1 MSGCSCPERTYD
13 QNEAVHQ
20 IGKDLKM
27 QIISDTTDFR
37 IGEGTAVAIGKFDG
51 LHLGHRKLLSEIL
64 RQKEDGLKAAVFT
77 FDPSPE
83 VFFGMNPARELSTR
97 EEKRD
102 LFREIGID
110 ILVEFPF
117 NIKTA
122 AISPEDFVIDILCG
136 RMNAKFVAA
145 GTDLSFGA
153 MGKGNF
159 TMLSSLARHL
169 GFETCKIDKIER
181 NGKVISSTLIRSL
194 VEEGNMEEAAACLG
208 APYKISGKI
217 VHGRA
222 LGRRIGI
229 PTLNQMPPTDKLL
242 PPFGVYYSE
251 VKADGKIFKGIT
263 NIGIKPTVT
272 NDKQVTVETSL
283 YNFSG
288 DLYGETAEVSLLT
301 FRRPEIRFSGVAEL
315 KKTMEKDIRA
325 GEIYHGL
332 DQIR

>member
-1 MSGCSCPERTYD
+1 
-13 QNEAVHQ
+13 
-20 IGKDLKM
+20 M
-27 QIISDTTDFR
+27 QIISGTTQFKIPD
-37 IGEGTAVAIGKFDG
+37 GTAVAIGKFDG
-51 LHLGHRKLLSEIL
+51 LHLGHRKLLDMIL

-83 VFFGMNPARELSTR
+83 VFFGMNPSRELSTNK
-97 EEKRD
+97 EKRE

-117 NIKTA
+117 NKETA
-122 AISPEDFVIDILCG
+122 AISPEDFVIDILVN
-136 RMNAKFVAA
+136 RMNAKYVAA

-153 MGKGNF
+153 KGKGNF
-159 TMLSSLARHL
+159 AMLSSLARHL
-169 GFETCKIDKIER
+169 GFETCKSDKIER
-181 NGKVISSTLIRSL
+181 NGKVISSTLIRGL

-208 APYKISGKI
+208 APYKITGKI

-229 PTLNQMPPTDKLL
+229 PTLNQMPPSDKLL

-251 VKADGKIFKGIT
+251 VKTEGGIYKGIT

-272 NDKQVTVETSL
+272 NENRVTVETSL
-283 YNFSG
+283 YDFSG

-301 FRRPEIRFSGVAEL
+301 FRRPEMRFSGIAEL

-332 DQIR
+332 KQID

>member
-1 MSGCSCPERTYD
+1 MR
-13 QNEAVHQ
+13 
-20 IGKDLKM
+20 
-27 QIISDTTDFR
+27 IISGTTDFR

-83 VFFGMNPARELSTR
+83 VFFGMNPARELSTN

-117 NIKTA
+117 NKETA

-145 GTDLSFGA
+145 GTDLSFGS

-159 TMLSSLARHL
+159 TMLSSLARHM

-181 NGKVISSTLIRSL
+181 NGKVISSTLIREL

-208 APYKISGKI
+208 APYKITGKI

-251 VKADGKIFKGIT
+251 VKADGRIFKGIT

-272 NDKQVTVETSL
+272 NDNQVTVETSL
-283 YNFSG
+283 YDFSG

-301 FRRPEIRFSGVAEL
+301 FRRPEMRFSGVSEL

-332 DQIR
+332 RSID

>member
-1 MSGCSCPERTYD
+1 
-13 QNEAVHQ
+13 
-20 IGKDLKM
+20 M
-27 QIISDTTDFR
+27 QIISGTTQFR
-37 IGEGTAVAIGKFDG
+37 IPDGTAVAIGKFDG
-51 LHLGHRKLLSEIL
+51 LHLGHRKLLDVIL

-83 VFFGMNPARELSTR
+83 VFFGMNPSRELSTNK
-97 EEKRD
+97 EKRE

-117 NIKTA
+117 NKETA
-122 AISPEDFVIDILCG
+122 AISPEDFVIDILVN
-136 RMNAKFVAA
+136 RMNAKYVAA

-153 MGKGNF
+153 KGKGNF
-159 TMLSSLARHL
+159 AMLSSLARHL

-181 NGKVISSTLIRSL
+181 NGRVISSTLIRGL

-208 APYKISGKI
+208 APYKITGKI
-217 VHGRA
+217 VHGKA

-229 PTLNQMPPTDKLL
+229 PTLNQMPPSDKLL

-251 VKADGKIFKGIT
+251 VKTEGGIYKGIT

-272 NDKQVTVETSL
+272 NENRVTVETSL
-283 YNFSG
+283 YDFSG

-301 FRRPEIRFSGVAEL
+301 FRRPEMRFSGIAEL

-332 DQIR
+332 KQID

>member
-1 MSGCSCPERTYD
+1 
-13 QNEAVHQ
+13 
-20 IGKDLKM
+20 M
-27 QIISDTTDFR
+27 QIISGTTQFKIPD
-37 IGEGTAVAIGKFDG
+37 GTAVAIGKFDG
-51 LHLGHRKLLSEIL
+51 LHLGHRKLLDMIL

-83 VFFGMNPARELSTR
+83 VFFGMNPSRELSTNK
-97 EEKRD
+97 EKRE

-117 NIKTA
+117 NKETA
-122 AISPEDFVIDILCG
+122 AISPEDFVIDILVN
-136 RMNAKFVAA
+136 RMNAKYVAA

-153 MGKGNF
+153 KGKGNF
-159 TMLSSLARHL
+159 AMLSSLARHL

-181 NGKVISSTLIRSL
+181 NGKVISSTLIRGL

-208 APYKISGKI
+208 APYKITGKI
-217 VHGRA
+217 VHGKA

-229 PTLNQMPPTDKLL
+229 PTLNQMPPSDKLL

-251 VKADGKIFKGIT
+251 VKTEGGIYKGIT

-272 NDKQVTVETSL
+272 NENRVTVETSL
-283 YNFSG
+283 SDFSG

-301 FRRPEIRFSGVAEL
+301 FRRPEMRFSGIAEL

-332 DQIR
+332 KQID

>member
-1 MSGCSCPERTYD
+1 M
-13 QNEAVHQ
+13 
-20 IGKDLKM
+20 
-27 QIISDTTDFR
+27 
-37 IGEGTAVAIGKFDG
+37 AIGKFDG

-83 VFFGMNPARELSTR
+83 VFFGMNPARELSTN

-117 NIKTA
+117 NKETA

-145 GTDLSFGA
+145 GTDLSFGS

-159 TMLSSLARHL
+159 TMLSSLARHM

-181 NGKVISSTLIRSL
+181 NGKVISSTLIREL

-208 APYKISGKI
+208 APYKITGKI

-251 VKADGKIFKGIT
+251 VKADGRIFKGIT

-272 NDKQVTVETSL
+272 NDNQVTVETSL
-283 YNFSG
+283 YDFSG

-301 FRRPEIRFSGVAEL
+301 FRRPEMRFSGVSEL

-332 DQIR
+332 RSID

>member
-1 MSGCSCPERTYD
+1 M
-13 QNEAVHQ
+13 
-20 IGKDLKM
+20 
-27 QIISDTTDFR
+27 
-37 IGEGTAVAIGKFDG
+37 AIGKFDG

-83 VFFGMNPARELSTR
+83 VFFGMNPARELSTN

-117 NIKTA
+117 NKETA

-136 RMNAKFVAA
+136 RMNAKYVAA
-145 GTDLSFGA
+145 GTDLSFGS

-159 TMLSSLARHL
+159 TMLSSLARHM

-181 NGKVISSTLIRSL
+181 NGKVISSTLIREL

-208 APYKISGKI
+208 APYKITGKI

-251 VKADGKIFKGIT
+251 VKADGRIFKGIT

-272 NDKQVTVETSL
+272 NDNQVTVETSL
-283 YNFSG
+283 YDFSG

-301 FRRPEIRFSGVAEL
+301 FRRPEMRFSGVSEL

-332 DQIR
+332 RSID

>member
-1 MSGCSCPERTYD
+1 
-13 QNEAVHQ
+13 
-20 IGKDLKM
+20 M
-27 QIISDTTDFR
+27 QIISGTTQFR
-37 IGEGTAVAIGKFDG
+37 IPEGTAVAIGKFDG
-51 LHLGHRKLLSEIL
+51 LHLGHRKLLDVIL

-83 VFFGMNPARELSTR
+83 VLFGMNPSRELSTNK
-97 EEKRD
+97 EKRE

-117 NIKTA
+117 NKDTA
-122 AISPEDFVIDILCG
+122 AISPEDFVIDILVN

-153 MGKGNF
+153 KGKGNF
-159 TMLSSLARHL
+159 AMLSSLARHL

-208 APYKISGKI
+208 APYKITGKI

-229 PTLNQMPPTDKLL
+229 PTLNQMPPSDKLL

-251 VKADGKIFKGIT
+251 VKTEGGIYKGIT

-272 NDKQVTVETSL
+272 NENRVTVETSL
-283 YNFSG
+283 YDFSG

-301 FRRPEIRFSGVAEL
+301 FRRPEMRFSGIAEL

-332 DQIR
+332 KQID

>member
-1 MSGCSCPERTYD
+1 MR
-13 QNEAVHQ
+13 
-20 IGKDLKM
+20 
-27 QIISDTTDFR
+27 IISGTTKFM
-37 IGEGTAVAIGKFDG
+37 IPEGTAVAIGKFDG

-83 VFFGMNPARELSTR
+83 VFFGMNPSRELSTNQ
-97 EEKRD
+97 EKRE

-117 NIKTA
+117 NKDTA
-122 AISPEDFVIDILCG
+122 AISPEDFVIDILVN
-136 RMNAKFVAA
+136 RMNAKYVAA

-153 MGKGNF
+153 KGKGNF
-159 TMLSSLARHL
+159 AMLSSLARHL

-181 NGKVISSTLIRSL
+181 NGKVISSTLIRGL

-208 APYKISGKI
+208 APYKITGKI
-217 VHGRA
+217 VHGKA

-229 PTLNQMPPTDKLL
+229 PTLNQMPPSDKLL

-251 VKADGKIFKGIT
+251 VKTEGGIYKGIT

-272 NDKQVTVETSL
+272 NENRVTVETSL
-283 YNFSG
+283 YDFSG

-301 FRRPEIRFSGVAEL
+301 FRRPEMRFSGIAEL

-332 DQIR
+332 KQID

>member
-1 MSGCSCPERTYD
+1 MR
-13 QNEAVHQ
+13 
-20 IGKDLKM
+20 
-27 QIISDTTDFR
+27 IISGTTDFM
-37 IGEGTAVAIGKFDG
+37 IEEGTAVAIGKFDG
-51 LHLGHRKLLSEIL
+51 LHLGHRKLLREIL
-64 RQKEDGLKAAVFT
+64 RQKEDGMKATVFT

-83 VFFGMNPARELSTR
+83 VFFGMNPSRELSTR
-97 EEKRD
+97 EEKRE

-117 NIKTA
+117 NKETA
-122 AISPEDFVIDILCG
+122 AISPEDFIVDILCR

-159 TMLSSLARHL
+159 ELMSSLARHL
-169 GFETCKIDKIER
+169 DFDACKIDKIER
-181 NGKVISSTLIRSL
+181 NGKVISSTLIRDL
-194 VEEGNMEEAAACLG
+194 VEKGDMEEAAACLG
-208 APYKISGKI
+208 EPYKITGRI

-222 LGRRIGI
+222 LGRKIGI
-229 PTLNQMPPTDKLL
+229 PTLNQIPPADKLL

-251 VKADGKIFKGIT
+251 VRADGRTFKGMT

-272 NDKQVTVETSL
+272 DEHRTTVETYL

-288 DLYGETAEVSLLT
+288 DLYGEYAEVKLLT
-301 FRRPEIRFSGVAEL
+301 FRRPEHRFANVEEL
-315 KKTMEKDIRA
+315 RKIMQNDIRA

-332 DQIR
+332 V

>member
-1 MSGCSCPERTYD
+1 
-13 QNEAVHQ
+13 
-20 IGKDLKM
+20 M
-27 QIISDTTDFR
+27 QIISRTTQFKIPD
-37 IGEGTAVAIGKFDG
+37 GTAVAIGKFDG
-51 LHLGHRKLLSEIL
+51 LHLGHRKLLDVIL

-83 VFFGMNPARELSTR
+83 VFFGMNPARELSTNR
-97 EEKRD
+97 EKRE

-117 NIKTA
+117 NKDTA
-122 AISPEDFVIDILCG
+122 AISPEDFVIDILVN

-153 MGKGNF
+153 KGQGNF
-159 TMLSSLARHL
+159 AMLSSLARHL

-181 NGKVISSTLIRSL
+181 NGKVISSTLIRGL

-208 APYKISGKI
+208 APYKITGKI
-217 VHGRA
+217 VHGKA

-229 PTLNQMPPTDKLL
+229 PTLNQTPPSDKLL

-251 VKADGKIFKGIT
+251 VKTDGRIFKGIT

-272 NDKQVTVETSL
+272 NDNRVTVETSL
-283 YNFSG
+283 YDFSG

-301 FRRPEIRFSGVAEL
+301 FRRPEMRFSGIAEL

-332 DQIR
+332 RQID

>member
-1 MSGCSCPERTYD
+1 MR
-13 QNEAVHQ
+13 
-20 IGKDLKM
+20 
-27 QIISDTTDFR
+27 IISGTTQFR
-37 IGEGTAVAIGKFDG
+37 IEEGTAVAIGKFDG
-51 LHLGHRKLLSEIL
+51 LHLGHRKLLREIL

-83 VFFGMNPARELSTR
+83 VFFGMNPARELSTN
-97 EEKRD
+97 EEKRE

-117 NIKTA
+117 NKATA
-122 AISPEDFVIDILCG
+122 AITPERFVIDILCG
-136 RMNAKFVAA
+136 MMNAKFVAA

-159 TMLSSLARHL
+159 ELMSSLARHL
-169 GFETCKIDKIER
+169 DFEACKIDKIER
-181 NGKVISSTLIRSL
+181 NGKVISSTLIRDL
-194 VEEGNMEEAAACLG
+194 VEKGDMEEAAACLG
-208 APYKISGKI
+208 EPYKITGRI

-222 LGRRIGI
+222 LGRKIGI
-229 PTLNQMPPTDKLL
+229 PTLNQIPPADKLL

-251 VKADGKIFKGIT
+251 VRADGRTFKGMT

-272 NDKQVTVETSL
+272 DEHRTTVETYL

-288 DLYGETAEVSLLT
+288 DLYGEYAEVKLLT
-301 FRRPEIRFSGVAEL
+301 FRRPEHRFANVEEL
-315 KKTMEKDIRA
+315 RKIMQNDIRA

-332 DQIR
+332 V

>member
-1 MSGCSCPERTYD
+1 
-13 QNEAVHQ
+13 
-20 IGKDLKM
+20 
-27 QIISDTTDFR
+27 
-37 IGEGTAVAIGKFDG
+37 
-51 LHLGHRKLLSEIL
+51 
-64 RQKEDGLKAAVFT
+64 
-77 FDPSPE
+77 
-83 VFFGMNPARELSTR
+83 
-97 EEKRD
+97 
-102 LFREIGID
+102 
-110 ILVEFPF
+110 
-117 NIKTA
+117 
-122 AISPEDFVIDILCG
+122 
-136 RMNAKFVAA
+136 MNAKFVAA

-159 TMLSSLARHL
+159 SLLSSLGRHM
-169 GFETCKIDKIER
+169 GFDTCKIDKIER
-181 NGKVISSTLIRSL
+181 NGKVISSTLIRGL

-208 APYKISGKI
+208 APYKITGKI

-229 PTLNQMPPTDKLL
+229 PTLNQTPPVDKLL

-251 VKADGKIFKGIT
+251 VKTEGKIFKGIT

-272 NDKQVTVETSL
+272 NDNQVTVETSL

-301 FRRPEIRFSGVAEL
+301 FRRPEMRFSGVAEL

-332 DQIR
+332 SEIH

>member
-1 MSGCSCPERTYD
+1 MS
-13 QNEAVHQ
+13 
-20 IGKDLKM
+20 GKDLRM
-27 QIISDTTDFR
+27 QIISGTTQFKIPD
-37 IGEGTAVAIGKFDG
+37 GTAVAIGKFDG
-51 LHLGHRKLLSEIL
+51 LHLGHRKLLDMIL

-83 VFFGMNPARELSTR
+83 VFFGMNPARELSTNR
-97 EEKRD
+97 EKRE

-117 NIKTA
+117 NKETA
-122 AISPEDFVIDILCG
+122 AISPEDFVIDILVN
-136 RMNAKFVAA
+136 RMNAKYVAA

-153 MGKGNF
+153 KGKGNF
-159 TMLSSLARHL
+159 AMLSSLARHL

-181 NGKVISSTLIRSL
+181 NGKVISSTLIRGL

-208 APYKISGKI
+208 APYKITGKI
-217 VHGRA
+217 VHGKA

-229 PTLNQMPPTDKLL
+229 PTLNQMPPSDKLL

-251 VKADGKIFKGIT
+251 VKTEGGIYKGIT

-272 NDKQVTVETSL
+272 NENRVTVETSL
-283 YNFSG
+283 YDFSG

-301 FRRPEIRFSGVAEL
+301 FRRPEMRFSGIAEL

-332 DQIR
+332 KQID

>member
-1 MSGCSCPERTYD
+1 MR
-13 QNEAVHQ
+13 
-20 IGKDLKM
+20 
-27 QIISDTTDFR
+27 IISGTTKFM
-37 IGEGTAVAIGKFDG
+37 IPEGTAVAIGKFDG

-83 VFFGMNPARELSTR
+83 VFFGMNPSRELSTNQ
-97 EEKRD
+97 EKRE

-117 NIKTA
+117 NKDTA
-122 AISPEDFVIDILCG
+122 AISPEDFVIDILVK

-159 TMLSSLARHL
+159 TLLSSLARHL
-169 GFETCKIDKIER
+169 GFEACKIDK
-181 NGKVISSTLIRSL
+181 SSTLIRSL

-208 APYKISGKI
+208 APYKITGKI
-217 VHGRA
+217 VHGKA

-229 PTLNQMPPTDKLL
+229 PTLNQTPPSDKLL

-251 VKADGKIFKGIT
+251 VKTDGKVFKGIT

-272 NDKQVTVETSL
+272 NENKVTVETSL
-283 YNFSG
+283 YDFSG

-301 FRRPEIRFSGVAEL
+301 FRRPEMRFSGVAEL

-332 DQIR
+332 RTID